1 MLGWLKMAVSKIERL
16 LGIIFLL
23 INRDKMTAKEL
34 GDYFSVSVKT
44 IYRDIETLSLAHIP
58 ITSYAGINGGY
69 GIMKNYVI
77 DKNMFS
83 YEEIISALSVIG
95 SISSFFND
103 PSLSVV
109 AEKIQSLIDIDKK
122 GDIIKLSKEMVFDLS
137 SWGDSE
143 PTKRKINIIRNAIN
157 THNLLSFNYTNRNG
171 ESINRT
177 VEPINILFKERAWY
191 MKGYC
196 RLKSDVRTF
205 RLTRI
210 SNLTTSTETYEP
222 DESKYDIGKV
232 INHKINND
240 DKYVNVLM
248 KVSPDARVQMEDYVD
263 ADRVYEEN
271 GILYAKFCYPDE
283 EYLYN
288 TLLGF
293 GDKIE
298 IIEPDYIKDILKE
311 RAKRVYELY
320 YYKSQSS
327 NREMKNK

>member
-1 MLGWLKMAVSKIERL
+1 VSASKIERL
-16 LGIIFLL
+16 IGIIFLL
-23 INRDKMTAKEL
+23 INREKMTAKEL

-69 GIMKNYVI
+69 GILKDYVI

-83 YEEIISALSVIG
+83 YEEIISSLSVIG

-122 GDIIKLSKEMVFDLS
+122 GEIIKLSKEMVFDLS

-157 THNLLSFNYTNRNG
+157 THNLLNFNYTNRNG
-171 ESINRT
+171 ESLNRT

-222 DESKYDIGKV
+222 DESKYDIEKV
-232 INHKINND
+232 INHKINDD
-240 DKYVNVLM
+240 DKYVNVLI
-248 KVSPDARVQMEDYVD
+248 KVSPDARVQLEDYVD
-263 ADRVYEEN
+263 ADRVYEDK
-271 GILYAKFCYPDE
+271 GILYAKFYYPDE

-298 IIEPDYIKDILKE
+298 IIEPDYIKVILKE
-311 RAKRVYELY
+311 RAKKVYELY
-320 YYKSQSS
+320 SDK
-327 NREMKNK
+327 